1 MIKSMT
7 GYGESKNQN
16 DYAHIHVEISSLNSR
31 FFEFRARTCRIL
43 SIYDNEIKNKIKSN
57 SMRGN
62 FQLKTKIEFQN
73 KELKSIIKELE
84 LVIENINE
92 ENNKNLA
99 RIVIDVIQSNNFIPR
114 EIKMEEYFK
123 VLK

>member
-43 SIYDNEIKNKIKSN
+43 SIYDNEIKNKIKN
-57 SMRGN
+57 LAIYDFDYIKVN
-62 FQLKTKIEFQN
+62 LQIQLLGLLLVP
-73 KELKSIIKELE
+73 LKSLY
-84 LVIENINE
+84 L
-92 ENNKNLA
+92 L
-99 RIVIDVIQSNNFIPR
+99 D
-114 EIKMEEYFK
+114 
-123 VLK
+123 